1 MEVEKL
7 SIIDEEKIISTL
19 KLHQKQNKSKIKEI
33 LQKAEEL
40 KGLNTQDVATLI
52 SAENNEIIDEFFFT
66 AKKIKEKIYGKR
78 LVFFAPLY
86 ITNKC
91 INNCL
96 YCGFRKDNKE
106 QKRKTLT
113 FNEISEEVKA
123 LENSGHKRL
132 LLVFGESEDLD
143 IDYVVKTIETVY
155 NTKNGK
161 GEIRRV
167 NVNIAPMEVCD
178 FKKLKQAKIGTYQL
192 FQETYHRETYKFMHP
207 SGPKKNYEYR
217 ITAPDRAMEAGI
229 DDVGIGVL
237 FGLHHY
243 KFEVLALLQHI
254 NYLEKKFGIG
264 PHTISVPRLKPALG
278 ALISQNPPCP
288 LSDFEFKKI
297 VAILRLAVPYT
308 GIILTTRERKE
319 LRNEFFSLG
328 VSQISAG
335 SKTQPGGY
343 AEENKKS
350 KFKNQNL
357 EQFHIEDTRTVEE
370 VIKDICTSGY
380 IPSFC
385 TACYRLG
392 RTGEDFMKLSK
403 IGFIKNF
410 CTPNAI
416 LTFKEYLLDYA
427 KDGMKDVGEKVINEF
442 IAEIK
447 NNRLKEKLTNKIKLI
462 EKGERDI
469 YF

>member
-1 MEVEKL
+1 MENPV
-7 SIIDEEKIISTL
+7 IIEEKIIDIL
-19 KLHQKQNKSKIKEI
+19 KSCGKIEKSEIKEI
-33 LQKAEEL
+33 LEKAEQA
-40 KGLNTQDVATLI
+40 KGLEIEDVAKLL
-52 SAENNEIIDEFFFT
+52 SVENREIIEEFFFT

-78 LVFFAPLY
+78 IVFFAPLY

-113 FNEISEEVKA
+113 LDEIREEVRA
-123 LENSGHKRL
+123 LENFGHKRL
-132 LLVFGESEDLD
+132 LLVFGESRDLD

-192 FQETYHRETYKFMHP
+192 FQETYHRKTYKFMHP
-207 SGPKKNYEYR
+207 EGPKSDYEFR
-217 ITAPDRAMEAGI
+217 ITAPERAIQAGI
-229 DDVGIGVL
+229 DDIGIGVL
-237 FGLHHY
+237 FGLYDY
-243 KFEVLALLQHI
+243 KFEVLSLLSHA
-254 NYLEKKFGIG
+254 NYLDKKYGVG
-264 PHTISVPRLKPALG
+264 PHTISVPRIKPAIGAPLSLKP
-278 ALISQNPPCP
+278 PYPV
-288 LSDFEFKKI
+288 SDFEFKKI
-297 VAILRLAVPYT
+297 VAILRMAVPYT
-308 GIILTTRERKE
+308 GIILSTRERKE
-319 LRNEFFSLG
+319 LRDELFSLG

-335 SKTQPGGY
+335 SKTQVGGY
-343 AEENKKS
+343 AQSLKS
-350 KFKNQNL
+350 KTQNL
-357 EQFHIEDTRTVEE
+357 ETQQFHIEDTRTLEE
-370 VIKDICTSGY
+370 VIRDIGESGY

-385 TACYRLG
+385 TACYRCG
-392 RTGEDFMKLSK
+392 RTGESFMKLSK

-416 LTFKEYLLDYA
+416 LTFKEYLLDYG
-427 KDGMKDVGEKVINEF
+427 KN
-442 IAEIK
+442 EIK
-447 NNRLKEKLTNKIKLI
+447 DLGENLIEELIKEIENKSIREKLSEKIKLL
-462 EKGERDI
+462 ESGERDI